1 MASPNIINNNA
12 FDAGSVTYYEPYRI
26 AFQWNGVKKYG
37 SILYIEETNRTNKL
51 QGNTSNYHPITSE
64 TVQKLNLKNGNTYH
78 ATLTLIDFDGNAIS
92 SPTSFLLYCFSVP
105 DISIQGFSE
114 NSTQII
120 HNTSVELILNE
131 TRSSSSLPI
140 KSYHFEIA
148 DSSQN
153 VIASSPTMY
162 KTADASTEDFSDIK
176 YTFDSLVSDSEYT
189 VSVKAITE
197 FNMSIEKSY
206 KINVLLKNYV
216 HNAVTTVPLKNGNI
230 SFNIV
235 SAAVQSNLEDGQ
247 YNGSQLDLS
256 NGGVATYRRI
266 TVPRNFT
273 FFTKVQLKQ
282 IDIENNIPLITFL
295 LDDQSKLFVR
305 TKYIDEYQNF
315 KIQSEATGILYSS
328 FNYYDDDNVLQTAYK
343 YIVSRRLIF
352 ELVDTLTGNVITLDK
367 DIKFNLVD
375 GKFVY
380 NKLTSYGV
388 YVQKNDNGILFDVN
402 YPEQLYK
409 KYEPKE
415 NEVYSCTLGE
425 LTEQNIPA
433 LYTGN
438 IGGNKT
444 PNIAI
449 QEMKD
454 AFKLSFNKYLY
465 LNFERNQYIA
475 IPDDSEAYFEYD
487 TTSGFL
493 KFISEDKTY
502 YVNSYI
508 SWLSGWNNLWIRQET
523 VKDDGYMYGSWY
535 GNPIKTGVK
544 IYTNLN
550 IGVYSN
556 GTIRFYNDNL
566 KEKF

>member
-12 FDAGSVTYYEPYRI
+12 FDVGSVTYDEPYRI
-26 AFQWNGVKKYG
+26 AFQWNGIKKYG

-64 TVQKLNLKNGNTYH
+64 TVQRLDLKNGNTYH
-78 ATLTLIDFDGNAIS
+78 ATLTLIDFNGNAIS
-92 SPTSFLLYCFSVP
+92 SPTSFLLYCYSVP

-120 HNTSVELILNE
+120 RSTSVELILNE
-131 TRSSSSLPI
+131 TRSFSSLPI

-189 VSVKAITE
+189 VTVKAITE
-197 FNMSIEKSY
+197 FNMSVEKSY

-247 YNGSQLDLS
+247 YNDSQLDLS

-295 LDDQSKLFVR
+295 LDDKSKLFVR
-305 TKYIDEYQNF
+305 TKYVDEYKNF
-315 KIQSEATGILYSS
+315 KTQSEATGVLYSS

-380 NKLTSYGV
+380 NKLTSYGIFI
-388 YVQKNDNGILFDVN
+388 QKNDNGILFDVN

-425 LTEQNIPA
+425 LTEQNIPT

-438 IGGNKT
+438 IAYGKSPKT
-444 PNIAI
+444 AI
-449 QEMKD
+449 KEMTDK
-454 AFKLSFNKYLY
+454 FNMSFSKYIF
-465 LNFERNQYIA
+465 FEYSTRKEYIF
-475 IPDDSEAYFEYD
+475 IPSDNDGYFEYD
-487 TTSGFL
+487 LNSNNL
-493 KFISEDKTY
+493 KIISNDNTY
-502 YVNSYI
+502 YSNTYVSLAGI
-508 SWLSGWNNLWIRQET
+508 SNLWNKKITSENGYVKSTWFGYSLSGVTL
-523 VKDDGYMYGSWY
+523 
-535 GNPIKTGVK
+535 
-544 IYTNLN
+544 YTNMN
-550 IGVYSN
+550 ITVYSN

-566 KEKF
+566 KDKF

>member
-12 FDAGSVTYYEPYRI
+12 FDAGSVTYDEPYRI

-64 TVQKLNLKNGNTYH
+64 TVQRLDLKNGNTYH

-92 SPTSFLLYCFSVP
+92 SPTSFLLYCYSVP

-197 FNMSIEKSY
+197 FNMSVEKSY

-266 TVPRNFT
+266 TVPHNFT
-273 FFTKVQLKQ
+273 FFAKVQLKQ
-282 IDIENNIPLITFL
+282 IDIENNVPLITFL
-295 LDDQSKLFVR
+295 LNNKSKLFVR
-305 TKYIDEYQNF
+305 TKYIDEYKNF
-315 KIQSEATGILYSS
+315 KKQSEATGILYSS

-380 NKLTSYGV
+380 NKLTSYGIFI
-388 YVQKNDNGILFDVN
+388 QKNDNGILFDVN

-425 LTEQNIPA
+425 LTEQNIPT

-438 IGGNKT
+438 IAYGKSPKT
-444 PNIAI
+444 AI
-449 QEMKD
+449 KEMTDK
-454 AFKLSFNKYLY
+454 FNMSFSKYIF
-465 LNFERNQYIA
+465 FEYSTRKEYIF
-475 IPDDSEAYFEYD
+475 IPSDNDGYFEYD
-487 TTSGFL
+487 LNSNNL
-493 KFISEDKTY
+493 KIISNDNTY
-502 YVNSYI
+502 YSNTYVSLAGI
-508 SWLSGWNNLWIRQET
+508 SNLWNKKITSENGYVKSTWFGYSLSGVTL
-523 VKDDGYMYGSWY
+523 
-535 GNPIKTGVK
+535 
-544 IYTNLN
+544 YTNMN
-550 IGVYSN
+550 ITVYSN

-566 KEKF
+566 KDKF

>member
-12 FDAGSVTYYEPYRI
+12 FDVGSVTYDEPYRI
-26 AFQWNGVKKYG
+26 AFQWNGIKKYG

-64 TVQKLNLKNGNTYH
+64 TVQRLDLKNGNTYH
-78 ATLTLIDFDGNAIS
+78 ATLTLIDFNGNAIS
-92 SPTSFLLYCFSVP
+92 SPTSFLLYCYSVP

-120 HNTSVELILNE
+120 RSTSVELILNE
-131 TRSSSSLPI
+131 TRSFSSLPI

-189 VSVKAITE
+189 VTVKAITE
-197 FNMSIEKSY
+197 FNMSVEKSY

-247 YNGSQLDLS
+247 YNDSQLDLS

-295 LDDQSKLFVR
+295 LDDKSKLFVR
-305 TKYIDEYQNF
+305 TKYVDEYKNF
-315 KIQSEATGILYSS
+315 KTQSEATGVLYSS

-380 NKLTSYGV
+380 NKLTSYGIFI
-388 YVQKNDNGILFDVN
+388 QKNDNGILFDVN

-425 LTEQNIPA
+425 LTEQNIPT

-438 IGGNKT
+438 IAYGKSPKT
-444 PNIAI
+444 AI
-449 QEMKD
+449 KEMTDK
-454 AFKLSFNKYLY
+454 FNMSFSKYIF
-465 LNFERNQYIA
+465 FEYSTRKEYIF
-475 IPDDSEAYFEYD
+475 IPSDNDGYFEYD
-487 TTSGFL
+487 LNSNNL
-493 KFISEDKTY
+493 KIISNDNTY
-502 YVNSYI
+502 YSNTYVSLAGI
-508 SWLSGWNNLWIRQET
+508 SNLWNKKITSENGYVKSTWFGYSLSGVTL
-523 VKDDGYMYGSWY
+523 
-535 GNPIKTGVK
+535 
-544 IYTNLN
+544 YTNMN
-550 IGVYSN
+550 ITVYIN

-566 KEKF
+566 KDKF

>member
-12 FDAGSVTYYEPYRI
+12 FDAGSVTYDELYRI

-64 TVQKLNLKNGNTYH
+64 TVQRLNLKNGNTYH

-92 SPTSFLLYCFSVP
+92 SPTSFLLYCYSVP

-153 VIASSPTMY
+153 VIASSPIMY

-197 FNMSIEKSY
+197 FNMSVEKSY

-282 IDIENNIPLITFL
+282 IDIENNVPLITFL
-295 LDDQSKLFVR
+295 LDDTSKLYVR
-305 TKYIDEYQNF
+305 TKYIDEYKNF
-315 KIQSEATGILYSS
+315 KTQSEATGILYSS

-367 DIKFNLVD
+367 DIKFSLIN

-380 NKLTSYGV
+380 NKLTSYGI
-388 YVQKNDNGILFDVN
+388 YIQKNDNGILFD
-402 YPEQLYK
+402 
-409 KYEPKE
+409 
-415 NEVYSCTLGE
+415 
-425 LTEQNIPA
+425 
-433 LYTGN
+433 
-438 IGGNKT
+438 
-444 PNIAI
+444 
-449 QEMKD
+449 
-454 AFKLSFNKYLY
+454 
-465 LNFERNQYIA
+465 
-475 IPDDSEAYFEYD
+475 
-487 TTSGFL
+487 
-493 KFISEDKTY
+493 
-502 YVNSYI
+502 
-508 SWLSGWNNLWIRQET
+508 
-523 VKDDGYMYGSWY
+523 
-535 GNPIKTGVK
+535 
-544 IYTNLN
+544 
-550 IGVYSN
+550 
-556 GTIRFYNDNL
+556 
-566 KEKF
+566 

>member
-12 FDAGSVTYYEPYRI
+12 FDVSSVTYDEPYRI

-64 TVQKLNLKNGNTYH
+64 TVQRLNLKNGNTYH
-78 ATLTLIDFDGNAIS
+78 ATLTLIDFNGNAIS
-92 SPTSFLLYCFSVP
+92 SPTSFLLYCYSIP

-197 FNMSIEKSY
+197 FNMSVEKSY

-235 SAAVQSNLEDGQ
+235 SAAVQSNLENGQ

-282 IDIENNIPLITFL
+282 IDIENNVPLITFL
-295 LDDQSKLFVR
+295 LDDKSKLFVR
-305 TKYIDEYQNF
+305 TKYIDEYKNF
-315 KIQSEATGILYSS
+315 KTQSEATGILYSS

-380 NKLTSYGV
+380 NKLISYGI
-388 YVQKNDNGILFDVN
+388 YIQKNDNGILFDVN

-425 LTEQNIPA
+425 LTEQNIPT

-438 IGGNKT
+438 IAYGKSPKT
-444 PNIAI
+444 AI
-449 QEMKD
+449 KEMTDK
-454 AFKLSFNKYLY
+454 FNMSFSKYIF
-465 LNFERNQYIA
+465 FEYSTRKEYIF
-475 IPDDSEAYFEYD
+475 IPSDNDGYFEYD
-487 TTSGFL
+487 LNSNNL
-493 KFISEDKTY
+493 KIISNDNTY
-502 YVNSYI
+502 YSNTYVSLAGI
-508 SWLSGWNNLWIRQET
+508 SNLWNKKITSENGYVKSTWFGYSLSGVTL
-523 VKDDGYMYGSWY
+523 
-535 GNPIKTGVK
+535 
-544 IYTNLN
+544 YTNMN
-550 IGVYSN
+550 ITVYSN

-566 KEKF
+566 KDKF

>member
-12 FDAGSVTYYEPYRI
+12 FDAGSVTYDEPYRI

-64 TVQKLNLKNGNTYH
+64 TVQRLDLKNGNTYH

-92 SPTSFLLYCFSVP
+92 SPTSFLLYCYSVP

-197 FNMSIEKSY
+197 FNMSVEKSY

-273 FFTKVQLKQ
+273 FFAKVQLKQ
-282 IDIENNIPLITFL
+282 IDIENNVPLITFL
-295 LDDQSKLFVR
+295 LNNKSKLFVR
-305 TKYIDEYQNF
+305 TKYIDEYKNF
-315 KIQSEATGILYSS
+315 KKQSEATGILYSS

-380 NKLTSYGV
+380 NKLTSYGIFI
-388 YVQKNDNGILFDVN
+388 QKNDNGILFDVN

-425 LTEQNIPA
+425 LTEQNIPT

-438 IGGNKT
+438 IAYGKSPKT
-444 PNIAI
+444 AI
-449 QEMKD
+449 KEMTDK
-454 AFKLSFNKYLY
+454 FNMSFSKYIF
-465 LNFERNQYIA
+465 FEYSTRKEYIF
-475 IPDDSEAYFEYD
+475 IPSDNDGYFEYD
-487 TTSGFL
+487 LNSNNL
-493 KFISEDKTY
+493 KIISNDNTY
-502 YVNSYI
+502 YSNTYVSLAGI
-508 SWLSGWNNLWIRQET
+508 SNLWNKKITSENGYVKSTWFGYSLSGVTL
-523 VKDDGYMYGSWY
+523 
-535 GNPIKTGVK
+535 
-544 IYTNLN
+544 YTNMN
-550 IGVYSN
+550 ITVYSN

-566 KEKF
+566 KDKF

>member
-1 MASPNIINNNA
+1 MVSPNIINNNA
-12 FDAGSVTYYEPYRI
+12 FDAGSVTYDEPYRI

-64 TVQKLNLKNGNTYH
+64 TVQRLDLKNGNTYH

-92 SPTSFLLYCFSVP
+92 SPTSFLLYCYSVP

-197 FNMSIEKSY
+197 FNMSVEKSY

-273 FFTKVQLKQ
+273 FFAKVQLKQ

-295 LDDQSKLFVR
+295 LDDTSKLYVR
-305 TKYIDEYQNF
+305 TKYIDEYKNF
-315 KIQSEATGILYSS
+315 RTQSEATGILYSS

-380 NKLTSYGV
+380 NKLTSYGIFI
-388 YVQKNDNGILFDVN
+388 QKNDNGILFDVN

-425 LTEQNIPA
+425 LTEQNIPT

-438 IGGNKT
+438 IAYGKSPKT
-444 PNIAI
+444 AI
-449 QEMKD
+449 KEMTDK
-454 AFKLSFNKYLY
+454 FNMSFSKYIF
-465 LNFERNQYIA
+465 FEDSTRKEYIF
-475 IPDDSEAYFEYD
+475 IPSDNDGYFEYD
-487 TTSGFL
+487 LNSNNL
-493 KFISEDKTY
+493 KIISNDNTY
-502 YVNSYI
+502 YSNTYVSLAGI
-508 SWLSGWNNLWIRQET
+508 SNLWNKKITPENGYVKSTWFGYSLSGVTL
-523 VKDDGYMYGSWY
+523 
-535 GNPIKTGVK
+535 
-544 IYTNLN
+544 YTNMN
-550 IGVYSN
+550 ITVYSN

-566 KEKF
+566 KDKF

>member
-12 FDAGSVTYYEPYRI
+12 FDAGSVTYDEPYRI

-64 TVQKLNLKNGNTYH
+64 TVQRLDLKNGNTYH

-92 SPTSFLLYCFSVP
+92 SPTSFLLYCYSVP

-148 DSSQN
+148 DSSKN

-162 KTADASTEDFSDIK
+162 KTAYASTEDFSDIK

-197 FNMSIEKSY
+197 FNMSVEKSY

-282 IDIENNIPLITFL
+282 IDIENNVPLITFL
-295 LDDQSKLFVR
+295 LDDTSKLYVR
-305 TKYIDEYQNF
+305 TKYIDEYKNF
-315 KIQSEATGILYSS
+315 KTQSEATGVLYSN

-380 NKLTSYGV
+380 NKLISYGI
-388 YVQKNDNGILFDVN
+388 YIQKNDNGILFDVN

-425 LTEQNIPA
+425 LTEQNIPT

-438 IGGNKT
+438 IAYGKSPKT
-444 PNIAI
+444 AI
-449 QEMKD
+449 KEMTDK
-454 AFKLSFNKYLY
+454 FNMSFSKYIF
-465 LNFERNQYIA
+465 FEYSTRKEYIF
-475 IPDDSEAYFEYD
+475 IPSDNDGYFEYD
-487 TTSGFL
+487 LNSNNL
-493 KFISEDKTY
+493 KIISNDNTY
-502 YVNSYI
+502 YSNTYVSLAGI
-508 SWLSGWNNLWIRQET
+508 SNLWNKKITSENGYVKSTWFGYSLSGVTL
-523 VKDDGYMYGSWY
+523 
-535 GNPIKTGVK
+535 
-544 IYTNLN
+544 YTNMN
-550 IGVYSN
+550 ITVYSN

-566 KEKF
+566 KDKF

>member
-12 FDAGSVTYYEPYRI
+12 FDVGSVTYDEPYRI
-26 AFQWNGVKKYG
+26 AFQCNGVKKYG

-64 TVQKLNLKNGNTYH
+64 TVQRLNLKNGNTYH

-92 SPTSFLLYCFSVP
+92 SPTSFLLYCYSVP

-197 FNMSIEKSY
+197 FNMSVEKSY

-282 IDIENNIPLITFL
+282 IDIENNVPLITFL
-295 LDDQSKLFVR
+295 LDDTSKLYVR
-305 TKYIDEYQNF
+305 TKYIDEYKNF
-315 KIQSEATGILYSS
+315 KTQSEATGILYSS

-380 NKLTSYGV
+380 NKLISYGI
-388 YVQKNDNGILFDVN
+388 YIQKNDNGILFDVN

-425 LTEQNIPA
+425 LTEQNIPT

-438 IGGNKT
+438 IAYGKSPKT
-444 PNIAI
+444 AI
-449 QEMKD
+449 KEMTDK
-454 AFKLSFNKYLY
+454 FNMSFSKYIF
-465 LNFERNQYIA
+465 FEYSTRKEYIF
-475 IPDDSEAYFEYD
+475 IPSDNDGYFEYD
-487 TTSGFL
+487 LNSNNL
-493 KFISEDKTY
+493 KIISNDNTY
-502 YVNSYI
+502 YSNTYVSLAGI
-508 SWLSGWNNLWIRQET
+508 SNLWNKKITSENGYVKSTWFGYSLSGVTL
-523 VKDDGYMYGSWY
+523 
-535 GNPIKTGVK
+535 
-544 IYTNLN
+544 YTNMN
-550 IGVYSN
+550 ITVYSN

-566 KEKF
+566 KDKF

>member
-12 FDAGSVTYYEPYRI
+12 FDAGSVTYDKPYRI

-64 TVQKLNLKNGNTYH
+64 TVQRLDLKNGNTYH

-92 SPTSFLLYCFSVP
+92 SPTSFLLYCYSVP

-197 FNMSIEKSY
+197 FNMSVEKNY

-273 FFTKVQLKQ
+273 FFAKVQLKQ

-295 LDDQSKLFVR
+295 LDDTSKLYVR
-305 TKYIDEYQNF
+305 TKYIDEYKNF
-315 KIQSEATGILYSS
+315 RTQSEATGILYSS

-352 ELVDTLTGNVITLDK
+352 ELVDTLTDNVITLDK

-380 NKLTSYGV
+380 NKLTSYGIFI
-388 YVQKNDNGILFDVN
+388 QKNDNGILFDVN

-425 LTEQNIPA
+425 LTEQNIPT

-438 IGGNKT
+438 IAYGKSPKT
-444 PNIAI
+444 AI
-449 QEMKD
+449 KEMTDK
-454 AFKLSFNKYLY
+454 FNMSFSKYIF
-465 LNFERNQYIA
+465 FEYSTRKEYIF
-475 IPDDSEAYFEYD
+475 IPSDNDGYFEYD
-487 TTSGFL
+487 LNSNNL
-493 KFISEDKTY
+493 KIISNDNTY
-502 YVNSYI
+502 YSNTYVSLAGI
-508 SWLSGWNNLWIRQET
+508 SNLWNKKITSENGYVKSTWFGYSLSGVTL
-523 VKDDGYMYGSWY
+523 
-535 GNPIKTGVK
+535 
-544 IYTNLN
+544 YTNMN
-550 IGVYSN
+550 ITVYSN

-566 KEKF
+566 KDKF

>member
-12 FDAGSVTYYEPYRI
+12 FDVSSVTYDEPYRI
-26 AFQWNGVKKYG
+26 AFQWNGIKKYG

-64 TVQKLNLKNGNTYH
+64 TIQRLDLKNGNTYH

-92 SPTSFLLYCFSVP
+92 SPTSFLLYCYSVP

-120 HNTSVELILNE
+120 HSTSVELILNE
-131 TRSSSSLPI
+131 TRSSSSLPV

-153 VIASSPTMY
+153 VIASSPTIY

-197 FNMSIEKSY
+197 FNMSVEKSY

-235 SAAVQSNLEDGQ
+235 SAAVQSNLENGQ

-282 IDIENNIPLITFL
+282 IDIENNIPLVMFL
-295 LDDQSKLFVR
+295 LEDKSKLFVR
-305 TKYIDEYQNF
+305 TRYVDEYKNY
-315 KIQSEATGILYSS
+315 KTQSEATGVLYSS

-343 YIVSRRLIF
+343 YIISRRLIF
-352 ELVDTLTGNVITLDK
+352 ELVDTLTDNVITLDK

-380 NKLTSYGV
+380 DKLTSYGIFI
-388 YVQKNDNGILFDVN
+388 QKNDNGILFDVN

-425 LTEQNIPA
+425 LTEQNIPT

-438 IGGNKT
+438 IAYGKSPKT
-444 PNIAI
+444 AI
-449 QEMKD
+449 KEMTDK
-454 AFKLSFNKYLY
+454 FNMSFSKYIF
-465 LNFERNQYIA
+465 FEYSTRKEYIF
-475 IPDDSEAYFEYD
+475 IPSDNDGYFEYD
-487 TTSGFL
+487 LNSNNL
-493 KFISEDKTY
+493 KIISNDNTY
-502 YVNSYI
+502 YSNTYVSLAGI
-508 SWLSGWNNLWIRQET
+508 SNLWNKKITSENGYVKSTWFGYSLSGVTL
-523 VKDDGYMYGSWY
+523 
-535 GNPIKTGVK
+535 
-544 IYTNLN
+544 YTNMN
-550 IGVYSN
+550 ITVYSN

>member
-1 MASPNIINNNA
+1 MASLNIINNNA
-12 FDAGSVTYYEPYRI
+12 FDAGSVTYDEPYRI

-64 TVQKLNLKNGNTYH
+64 TVQRLDLKNGNTYH

-92 SPTSFLLYCFSVP
+92 SPTSFLLYCYSVP

-197 FNMSIEKSY
+197 FNMSVEKSY

-273 FFTKVQLKQ
+273 FFAKVQLKQ
-282 IDIENNIPLITFL
+282 IDIENNVPLITFL
-295 LDDQSKLFVR
+295 LNNKSKLFVR
-305 TKYIDEYQNF
+305 TKYIDEYKNF
-315 KIQSEATGILYSS
+315 KKQSEATGILYSS

-380 NKLTSYGV
+380 NKLTSYGIFI
-388 YVQKNDNGILFDVN
+388 QKNDNGILFDVN

-425 LTEQNIPA
+425 LTEQNIPT

-438 IGGNKT
+438 IAYGKSPKT
-444 PNIAI
+444 AI
-449 QEMKD
+449 KEMTDK
-454 AFKLSFNKYLY
+454 FNMSFSKYIF
-465 LNFERNQYIA
+465 FEYSTRKEYIF
-475 IPDDSEAYFEYD
+475 IPSDNDGYFEYD
-487 TTSGFL
+487 LNSNNL
-493 KFISEDKTY
+493 KIISNDNTY
-502 YVNSYI
+502 YSNTYVSLAGI
-508 SWLSGWNNLWIRQET
+508 SNLWNKKITSENGYVKSTWFGYSLSGVTL
-523 VKDDGYMYGSWY
+523 
-535 GNPIKTGVK
+535 
-544 IYTNLN
+544 YTNMN
-550 IGVYSN
+550 ITVYSN

-566 KEKF
+566 KDKF

>member
-12 FDAGSVTYYEPYRI
+12 FDVSSVTYDEPYRI
-26 AFQWNGVKKYG
+26 AFQWNGIKKYG

-64 TVQKLNLKNGNTYH
+64 TVQRLDLKNGNTYH

-92 SPTSFLLYCFSVP
+92 SPTSFLLYCYSVP

-120 HNTSVELILNE
+120 RSTSVELILNE
-131 TRSSSSLPI
+131 THTSSSLPI

-148 DSSQN
+148 DSSKN

-189 VSVKAITE
+189 VIVKAITE
-197 FNMSIEKSY
+197 FNMNVEKSY

-266 TVPRNFT
+266 IVPRNFT
-273 FFTKVQLKQ
+273 FFIKVQLKQ
-282 IDIENNIPLITFL
+282 IDIENNIPLVTFL
-295 LDDQSKLFVR
+295 LEDTSKLFVC
-305 TKYIDEYQNF
+305 TKYVDEYKNF
-315 KIQSEATGILYSS
+315 KTQSEATGVLYSS

-352 ELVDTLTGNVITLDK
+352 ELVDTLTDNVITLDK
-367 DIKFNLVD
+367 DIKFNLVN
-375 GKFVY
+375 GNFVY
-380 NKLTSYGV
+380 NKLISYGI
-388 YVQKNDNGILFDVN
+388 YIQKNDNGILFDVN

-425 LTEQNIPA
+425 LTEQNIPT

-438 IGGNKT
+438 IAYGKSPKT
-444 PNIAI
+444 AI
-449 QEMKD
+449 KEMTDK
-454 AFKLSFNKYLY
+454 FNMNFSKYIF
-465 LNFERNQYIA
+465 FEYGTRKEYIF
-475 IPDDSEAYFEYD
+475 IPSDNDGYFEYD
-487 TTSGFL
+487 LNSNNL
-493 KFISEDKTY
+493 KIISNDNTY
-502 YVNSYI
+502 YSNTYVSLAGI
-508 SWLSGWNNLWIRQET
+508 SNLWNKKITPENGYVKSTWFGYSLSGVTL
-523 VKDDGYMYGSWY
+523 
-535 GNPIKTGVK
+535 
-544 IYTNLN
+544 YTNMN
-550 IGVYSN
+550 ITVYSN

-566 KEKF
+566 KDKF